1 MKFKSILAA
10 VAFLAAG
17 SASAAVLTFDDL
29 TEMMYGNGF
38 PLAGNMTYDGANL
51 TYVDS
56 GFQVTLNAPN
66 SAPDSTNIGTGT
78 YEPQTF
84 NWRDGLVDNGTGTFM
99 TLTRVGG
106 GKFNLNGFD
115 YYVDFPDTTDV
126 SADGI
131 SVGAIQAA
139 GTWTTGLSGISEL
152 RLTVDAFG
160 FAQIDNIDVTAAADT
175 PSGSV
180 PLPGT
185 LALMLGGLAAG
196 GMARRRRD

>member
-10 VAFLAAG
+10 IAFLAAG
-17 SASAAVLTFDDL
+17 SASATVLTFDGL
-29 TEMMYGNGF
+29 TEMMYGDGF
-38 PLAGNMTYDGANL
+38 PLASNMTYDGTNL
-51 TYVDS
+51 TYVES

-66 SAPDSTNIGTGT
+66 AAPGAANIGTGT
-78 YEPQTF
+78 YESQTF
-84 NWRDGLVDNGTGTFM
+84 NWLDGVGDNGTGTFM

-115 YYVDFPDTTDV
+115 YYVYDPDTSDV

-131 SVGAIQAA
+131 SVGAIA
-139 GTWTTGLSGISEL
+139 GPGSWTTGLSGISEL
-152 RLTVDAFG
+152 RLTVTPSG

-175 PSGSV
+175 PSGAV

-196 GMARRRRD
+196 GLARRRRG

>member
-17 SASAAVLTFDDL
+17 SASATVLTFDGL
-29 TEMMYGNGF
+29 TEMMYGDGF
-38 PLAGNMTYDGANL
+38 DLASGMSYDGLNL
-51 TYVDS
+51 SYVES
-56 GFQVTLNAPN
+56 GFQVTLHAPN
-66 SAPDSTNIGTGT
+66 AAPGAANIGTGT
-78 YEPQTF
+78 FEPQTF
-84 NWRDGLVDNGTGTFM
+84 NWRDGIDNGTGTFM

-115 YYVDFPDTTDV
+115 YSVDFPDTTDV

-139 GTWTTGLSGISEL
+139 GAWSTGLMGISEL
-152 RLTVDAFG
+152 RLTVDPFG
-160 FAQIDNIDVTAAADT
+160 FAQVDNIDVTEAQGA
-175 PSGSV
+175 V

-185 LALMLGGLAAG
+185 LALMVGGLAAG
-196 GMARRRRD
+196 GLARRRRA

>member
-10 VAFLAAG
+10 IAFLAAG
-17 SASAAVLTFDDL
+17 SASATVLNFDDL
-29 TEMMYGNGF
+29 TDMVYGGS
-38 PLAGNMTYDGANL
+38 PLPANMAYDGTNL
-51 TYVDS
+51 TYVQS
-56 GFQVTLNAPN
+56 GFQVTLH
-66 SAPDSTNIGTGT
+66 APDSAPGTANIGEGT
-78 YEPQTF
+78 FEPQTF
-84 NWRDGLVDNGTGTFM
+84 NWRDGISNGTGTFM

-115 YYVDFPDTTDV
+115 YYVDDTSDV

-131 SVGAIQAA
+131 SLGAIIGPA
-139 GTWTTGLSGISEL
+139 TWTTGLTGISEL

-160 FAQIDNIDVTAAADT
+160 FAQIDNIDVTAAQQGA
-175 PSGSV
+175 V

-196 GMARRRRD
+196 GLARRRRA

>member
-17 SASAAVLTFDDL
+17 SASATVLNFDDL
-29 TEMMYGNGF
+29 TDMVYGGS
-38 PLAGNMTYDGANL
+38 PLPANMAYDGTNL
-51 TYVDS
+51 TYVQS
-56 GFQVTLNAPN
+56 GFQVTLH
-66 SAPDSTNIGTGT
+66 APDSAPGTANIGEGT
-78 YEPQTF
+78 FESQTF
-84 NWRDGLVDNGTGTFM
+84 NWRDGISNGTGTFM

-115 YYVDFPDTTDV
+115 YYVDDTSDV

-131 SVGAIQAA
+131 SLGAIIGPA
-139 GTWTTGLSGISEL
+139 TWTTGLTGISEL

-160 FAQIDNIDVTAAADT
+160 FAQVDNIDVTAAQQGA
-175 PSGSV
+175 V

-196 GMARRRRD
+196 GLARRRRA

>member
-17 SASAAVLTFDDL
+17 SASAAVLTFDGL
-29 TEMMYGNGF
+29 TEMQYGNGF
-38 PLAGNMTYDGANL
+38 DLASGMTYDGLNL
-51 TYVDS
+51 SYVES
-56 GFQVTLNAPN
+56 GFQVTLHAPN
-66 SAPDSTNIGTGT
+66 AAPGAASIGTGT
-78 YEPQTF
+78 FEPQTY
-84 NWRDGLVDNGTGTFM
+84 NWLDGIDNGTGTFM

-126 SADGI
+126 SADGM
-131 SVGAIQAA
+131 SVGAIMGP
-139 GTWTTGLSGISEL
+139 GTWTTGLTGISEL

-160 FAQIDNIDVTAAADT
+160 FAQIDNIDVMAAQQGA
-175 PSGSV
+175 V

-196 GMARRRRD
+196 GLARRRRA